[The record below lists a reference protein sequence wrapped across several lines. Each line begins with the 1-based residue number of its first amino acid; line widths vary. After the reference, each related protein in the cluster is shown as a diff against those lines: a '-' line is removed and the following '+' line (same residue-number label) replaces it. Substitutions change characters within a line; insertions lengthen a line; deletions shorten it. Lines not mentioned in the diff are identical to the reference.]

1 MACDKISVIDFLTHD
16 KETYTY
22 TPEDT
27 ILDLKRTIAKEK
39 GYEYGTKIQ
48 ILWAIVPLENH
59 ELVKDY
65 IDKEE
70 GIFVHFEDYLVEC
83 EATGDTFVWLGKKK
97 CIRLYAGVSELL
109 KLPMNGNFAVM
120 RSK

>member
-16 KETYTY
+16 EETYTY

-48 ILWAIVPLENH
+48 ILWAIVPLE
-59 ELVKDY
+59 
-65 IDKEE
+65 
-70 GIFVHFEDYLVEC
+70 
-83 EATGDTFVWLGKKK
+83 T
-97 CIRLYAGVSELL
+97 
-109 KLPMNGNFAVM
+109 
-120 RSK
+120 